1 MACSPALANWYCHA
15 PDARVARVAEVSST
29 SAGSDAVPL
38 PGPVRSRSGL
48 ATASPEVSDGGG
60 LSAPHVDGSGPMS
73 KSRTAPS
80 ASSECGSDVE
90 SYALPFTFS
99 DCT

>member
-1 MACSPALANWYCHA
+1 VACSPAPANWYCHV
-15 PDARVARVAEVSST
+15 PDARVARVVEVSST
-29 SAGSDAVPL
+29 STGSEAVPL

-60 LSAPHVDGSGPMS
+60 LSAPQADGSGPMS

-80 ASSECGSDVE
+80 ASSECGNDVE
-90 SYALPFTFS
+90 SYAFPSTFS